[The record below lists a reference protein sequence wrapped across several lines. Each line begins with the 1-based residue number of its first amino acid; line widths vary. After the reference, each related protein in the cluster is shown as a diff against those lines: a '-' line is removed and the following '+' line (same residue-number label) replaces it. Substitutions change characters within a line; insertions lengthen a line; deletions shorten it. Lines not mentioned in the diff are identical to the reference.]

1 MFYSNFTSKYFTDKQ
16 KIHINSLESMTNKE
30 LIRDLNSKNIAL
42 ISKALDYISE
52 KGNPEIL
59 PELITLLHENKVDS
73 IQEQL
78 IMIFENL
85 HDQEALPYIIK
96 ALTDKTYSSIRGKLV
111 ATCWKNSLVFD
122 DTIELFTDI
131 FIESD
136 FIEAF
141 DALTVIDNM
150 HLVLLEN
157 ANKCLLK
164 LETYL
169 EDANEQK
176 KPIFIELIK
185 IIRQHTKNP
194 AE

>member
-1 MFYSNFTSKYFTDKQ
+1 MFYSNFTLNYFTNKQ
-16 KIHINSLESMTNKE
+16 NTHINSIESMTNKE
-30 LIRDLNSKNIAL
+30 LKRDLNSKNIAL

-52 KGNPEIL
+52 KGNHEIL

-78 IMIFENL
+78 ILIFENL
-85 HDQEALPYIIK
+85 HDQEALPYIIE
-96 ALTDKTYSSIRGKLV
+96 ALTDKTYSGIRGILV
-111 ATCWKNSLVFD
+111 STCWKNSLVFD
-122 DTIELFTDI
+122 DNIELFTDI

-169 EDANEQK
+169 EDATDQK
-176 KPIFIELIK
+176 KPIFIELIE
-185 IIRQHTKNP
+185 IIQQHTINP